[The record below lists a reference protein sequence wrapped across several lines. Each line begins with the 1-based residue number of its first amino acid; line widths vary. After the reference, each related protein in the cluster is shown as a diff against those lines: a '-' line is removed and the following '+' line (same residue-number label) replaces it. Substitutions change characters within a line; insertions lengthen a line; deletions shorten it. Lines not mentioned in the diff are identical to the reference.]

1 MAQKQENSIGDKLY
15 KLRKKKGLSSKD
27 AATALGFASHKSI
40 IDIEFGRKKITET
53 ELQKLAQLY
62 GVQVQDLF
70 IKQSSIPSFKALFR
84 AELAVPVEKLENK
97 LAELYPDIELYFDLI
112 EEVYPNTLLE
122 QSYKHWMKKDYTEP
136 SNKTEAISQGD
147 LLADQLRKGLDLG
160 EGPINNMLLVC
171 ELLNVVT
178 LFMDFSA
185 SDISGLYCEYNGVP
199 IILINSTNYPVRKRF
214 SIAHELCHFL
224 VDNPYLSQSPEITEE
239 FNPFEEKNN
248 RNYREVRANAFAASF
263 LMPEDGLKFFLKHFL
278 GKTSKSISIH
288 DVVHISHNYGVSF
301 ETACYRLKNLDL
313 ISDPAY
319 EEMKSL
325 KSGVQMIK
333 KRLYDCSDTNI
344 AEVFSDN
351 NFTSRLKNVAI
362 DAYQQ
367 GKLSIGK
374 FCDIFNYPVL
384 DQKKLLEELQIK
396 APKIVSLNRPNPLL

>member
-15 KLRKKKGLSSKD
+15 KLRKSKGLSSSD
-27 AATALGFASHKSI
+27 VATALGFATHKSI
-40 IDIEFGRKKITET
+40 IDIEFGRKKVTEQ

-70 IKQSSIPSFKALFR
+70 TKQSRVPSFSALFR

-112 EEVYPNTLLE
+112 EEIYPNTLLE
-122 QSYKHWMKKDYTEP
+122 QSYKHWMKKDYAEP
-136 SNKTEAISQGD
+136 SNKAEAINQGE

-160 EGPINNMLLVC
+160 EGPITNMLLVC

-178 LFMDFSA
+178 LFIDFNT
-185 SDISGLYCEYNGVP
+185 DRISGLYCEYNGVP
-199 IILINSTNYPVRKRF
+199 MILINSNNSPVRKRF

-224 VDNPYLSQSPEITEE
+224 VDNPYLSQSPEVTEE
-239 FNPFEEKNN
+239 FHPFEEKNN

-263 LMPEDGLKFFLKHFL
+263 LMSEEGLKFFLKHFL
-278 GKTSKSISIH
+278 GKTNKSVSIH

-313 ISDPAY
+313 ISEPSY

-325 KSGVQMIK
+325 KASVPMIRE
-333 KRLYDCSDTNI
+333 RLYGLGETNTT
-344 AEVFSDN
+344 ELFSDN
-351 NFTSRLKNVAI
+351 NFTSRLKNIAI

-374 FCDIFNYPVL
+374 FCEIFNCPVL
-384 DQKKLLEELQIK
+384 DQKKLLKELQIK
-396 APKIVSLNRPNPLL
+396 APKVISLNRPNPLL

>member
-178 LFMDFSA
+178 LFMD
-185 SDISGLYCEYNGVP
+185 
-199 IILINSTNYPVRKRF
+199 
-214 SIAHELCHFL
+214 
-224 VDNPYLSQSPEITEE
+224 
-239 FNPFEEKNN
+239 
-248 RNYREVRANAFAASF
+248 
-263 LMPEDGLKFFLKHFL
+263 
-278 GKTSKSISIH
+278 
-288 DVVHISHNYGVSF
+288 
-301 ETACYRLKNLDL
+301 
-313 ISDPAY
+313 
-319 EEMKSL
+319 
-325 KSGVQMIK
+325 
-333 KRLYDCSDTNI
+333 
-344 AEVFSDN
+344 
-351 NFTSRLKNVAI
+351 
-362 DAYQQ
+362 
-367 GKLSIGK
+367 
-374 FCDIFNYPVL
+374 
-384 DQKKLLEELQIK
+384 
-396 APKIVSLNRPNPLL
+396 